1 METPHRPAEQ
11 QADHQ
16 RHAGHRQRMQGE
28 RHDEADHRRADQD
41 DRATGVERELQQANP
56 RKFAEQA
63 EALARLLG

>member
-1 METPHRPAEQ
+1 V
-11 QADHQ
+11 
-16 RHAGHRQRMQGE
+16 QGE

-41 DRATGVERELQQANP
+41 DRATGAERELQQANP